1 MRTIKQLR
9 LHRLLQKSNCR
20 NNFIVHYS
28 IEGAKRMD
36 KYNNQS
42 KNQIPQIAYAITSK
56 YFALT
61 GVKFLYYTRN
71 CP

>member
-1 MRTIKQLR
+1 
-9 LHRLLQKSNCR
+9 
-20 NNFIVHYS
+20 
-28 IEGAKRMD
+28 MD